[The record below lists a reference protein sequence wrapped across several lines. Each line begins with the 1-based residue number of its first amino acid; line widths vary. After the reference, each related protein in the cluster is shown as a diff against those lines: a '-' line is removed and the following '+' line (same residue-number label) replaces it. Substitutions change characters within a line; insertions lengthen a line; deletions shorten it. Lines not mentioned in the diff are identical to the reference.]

1 MLDARG
7 ITVHLGRRQ
16 VLHDLSFA
24 ARAGRVTAIAGPNG
38 SGKTTLM
45 RVLTGEIARPGRVRL
60 NGQDVACCPP
70 ARLAGL
76 RAVLPQAVQVAFP
89 FTLREIVA
97 MGHEAGEAAGQ
108 GGVVEAALS
117 AVDLAD
123 KAHRPLPE
131 LSGGEQQR
139 GQLARALAQV
149 WEPVGPYGPRWLFLD
164 EPVAALDIAHQLQ
177 VMRRARAFAD
187 AGGGVVAV
195 MHDLN
200 LTAMFADRLVL
211 LAGGRVLAEGAP
223 ADVLR
228 DEVLEATYG
237 CRLRANAVPSFGPWV
252 LPQAVAV

>member
-1 MLDARG
+1 MLEAQG
-7 ITVHLGRRQ
+7 ITLRLGRAE
-16 VLHDLSFA
+16 VLRGVDFT
-24 ARAGRVTAIAGPNG
+24 ARPGDVTAIAGPNG
-38 SGKTTLM
+38 SGKTSLM
-45 RVLTGEIARPGRVRL
+45 RVLTGEAPLPGRVRL
-60 NGQDVACCPP
+60 NGQDVARL
-70 ARLAGL
+70 AHGRLAGL

-97 MGHEAGEAAGQ
+97 MGHEAGDAAGQ
-108 GGVVEAALS
+108 RGVVEAALA
-117 AVDLAD
+117 AVDLTD

-139 GQLARALAQV
+139 GHLARALAQV
-149 WEPVGPYGPRWLFLD
+149 WEPVGPEGPRWLFLD

>member
-7 ITVHLGRRQ
+7 ITVHLGQRQ
-16 VLHDLSFA
+16 VLHDFGFA

-45 RVLTGEIARPGRVRL
+45 RVLTGEIARPGQVRL
-60 NGQDVACCPP
+60 NGLDVACCPP

-89 FTLREIVA
+89 FALRDIVR
-97 MGHEAGEAAGQ
+97 MGHEAGDAALRP
-108 GGVVEAALS
+108 GVVEAALA

-123 KAHRPLPE
+123 KAPVPVTE
-131 LSGGEQQR
+131 LSGGEQAR
-139 GQLARALAQV
+139 GHLARALAQV
-149 WEPVGPYGPRWLFLD
+149 WEPVGPQGPRWLLLD
-164 EPVAALDIAHQLQ
+164 EPVASLDIAHQLQ
-177 VMRRARAFAD
+177 VLRLARAFAD

-211 LAGGRVLAEGAP
+211 MSAGRVLAEGSP
-223 ADVLR
+223 A
-228 DEVLEATYG
+228 EVLQGDTLSAAYG
-237 CRLRANAVPSFGPWV
+237 CPLMPNRVPGAGPWL
-252 LPQAVAV
+252 LPQAC